1 MLDRIK
7 ENAHDLQE
15 YAERYLPQ
23 SPNDRNQ
30 GISQTENALAFG
42 VAIATTFLARRALQA
57 GWKTALNRAP
67 PQNPASSEVDWKDAL
82 LWGAVSGA
90 VVGMA
95 RIASR
100 RTSSSAYRVYR
111 S

>member
-1 MLDRIK
+1 MLDQIK
-7 ENAHDLQE
+7 ENMSDVSE
-15 YAERYLPQ
+15 YAQRHLPQ
-23 SPNDRNQ
+23 QSDDRNE

-57 GWKTALNRAP
+57 GWKTTLNKAP
-67 PQNPASSEVDWKDAL
+67 PQNPTSPEVAWKEAL

-100 RTSSSAYRVYR
+100 RTSSSAYRLYR

>member
-1 MLDRIK
+1 MLDRI
-7 ENAHDLQE
+7 QE
-15 YAERYLPQ
+15 KTNQLTERAESYLP
-23 SPNDRNQ
+23 SNSKDRNL
-30 GISQTENALAFG
+30 GITKTENVLAFG
-42 VAIATTFLARRALQA
+42 AAIATTFLVRNALQA
-57 GWKTALNRAP
+57 GWKTTFNRAP
-67 PQNPASSEVDWKDAL
+67 PKNPASLEVDWKDAL

-100 RTSSSAYRVYR
+100 RTSSSAYRAYR